1 MSERGDATR
10 AKLIAAATDVVGQ
23 VGYAHATTKA
33 IAGAAGVSE
42 GTIYR
47 HFPDKASLFYAAVL
61 DRNTAIVEELTNL
74 PARAGT
80 GTVAGN
86 LSHTLHRLAELR
98 ADILPLEIAMMTD
111 PELASGRG
119 RGPITTRTPDDRPPA
134 ITEYLAR
141 EQALG
146 RVRAEVPCDEVE
158 MILLAMVYGIAMTPA
173 LPGLPT
179 SNELLNT
186 AVHTFVTGLST
197 PGTSDAGPPARRV
210 RGV

>member
-10 AKLIAAATDVVGQ
+10 AKLIAAATDVVGE

-33 IAGAAGVSE
+33 IAGSAGVSE

-74 PARAGT
+74 PTHAGT

-86 LSHTLHRLAELR
+86 LSHTLQRLAGLR
-98 ADILPLEIAMMTD
+98 GDILPLEIAMMTD

-119 RGPITTRTPDDRPPA
+119 RGPITNRAPEDRPPA
-134 ITEYLAR
+134 IAEYLTR

-146 RVRAEVPCDEVE
+146 RVRADVACNQVE
-158 MILLAMVYGIAMTPA
+158 LILLAMVYGIAMTPA
-173 LPGLPT
+173 LPGIPT
-179 SNELLNT
+179 SDDLLDT
-186 AVHTFVTGLST
+186 AVHTFVTGLAT
-197 PGTSDAGPPARRV
+197 PETNDT
-210 RGV
+210 